1 METTL
6 TNQEHNNPTIQ
17 ATKVPNLIITIRD
30 LEIGT
35 IANKV
40 IYMSRPTIKLIRVLV
55 LKITKVTI
63 ISPTETILDIRL
75 TIIQIVDAM
84 TPSAEISLGTTKGG
98 RISNN
103 TLKITLEIG
112 IKYRWKAKIGNSK
125 KITRTLL
132 MVILTGAAIEAL
144 TKSE

>member
-1 METTL
+1 MKTTL

-17 ATKVPNLIITIRD
+17 TTKVPNLIITIRD
-30 LEIGT
+30 LKIGT

-40 IYMSRPTIKLIRVLV
+40 IDMSRPTIKLIRVLI
-55 LKITKVTI
+55 LKITKEAI

-75 TIIQIVDAM
+75 TIIQIADEM
-84 TPSAEISLGTTKGG
+84 TPSAEISLATTKGG

-103 TLKITLEIG
+103 TIRITLEIG

-132 MVILTGAAIEAL
+132 MVILMAVAIEAI
-144 TKSE
+144 TK